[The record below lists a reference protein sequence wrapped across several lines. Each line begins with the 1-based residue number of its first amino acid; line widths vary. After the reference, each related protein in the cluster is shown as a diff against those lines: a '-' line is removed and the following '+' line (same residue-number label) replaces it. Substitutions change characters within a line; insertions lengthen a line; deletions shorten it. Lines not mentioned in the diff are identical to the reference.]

1 MSSENCNISEQETQV
16 GHGEIMAANG
26 RVRAVKRLASY
37 LVLLKFIALKL
48 LISKSGKC
56 E

>member
-1 MSSENCNISEQETQV
+1 MSEPETQF
-16 GHGEIMAANG
+16 GHGEIMAVNG
-26 RVRAVKRLASY
+26 RVGVLKRLFSY

-48 LISKSGKC
+48 LISKSGRV

>member
-1 MSSENCNISEQETQV
+1 MSEPWRNELETQV
-16 GHGEIMAANG
+16 GLGEIMAANG

-37 LVLLKFIALKL
+37 VDLLKFIALKH